1 MKLLSNIEDIKWERE
16 LLEVSL
22 SVSIKIFNYTVN
34 ALQGVLI
41 FVALVCKKSILGRLY
56 RSSKPSLA
64 AELRNHAV
72 KMADIATSARQSSDT
87 VSTSVDSF

>member
-1 MKLLSNIEDIKWERE
+1 MP
-16 LLEVSL
+16 
-22 SVSIKIFNYTVN
+22 VSIQIFNYTVN

-41 FVALVCKKSILGRLY
+41 FVALVCKKSILGRLF
-56 RSSKPSLA
+56 RSSNQSLA